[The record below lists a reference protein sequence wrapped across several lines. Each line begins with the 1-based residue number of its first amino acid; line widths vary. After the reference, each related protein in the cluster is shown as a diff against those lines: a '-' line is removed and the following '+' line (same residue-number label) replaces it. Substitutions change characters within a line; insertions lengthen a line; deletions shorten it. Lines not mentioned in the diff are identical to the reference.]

1 MPCRL
6 NVPRIPDPWDFFL
19 GSETWRRNPID
30 TVLRPGNHR
39 DMGALLLVL
48 MAATEVAATPS
59 LESELLA
66 NIGAGGSVAIL
77 PSAEGLVA
85 TSADG
90 ARRRVLAPGPV
101 EWALVDNRAQ
111 VIWFGR
117 RKEVRILDLAAH
129 APAPELIGTQGSD
142 APIEISYAR
151 GEHLIVRVGMYDP
164 HLVLRMNARA
174 VRWDAD
180 LAIYGE
186 ISDQDGRD
194 AKRLRASVKWAD
206 GGRAR
211 VQALAERGKGRPL
224 LAATPPEVPKVASV
238 PAAECEAAELC
249 GSAKRLGKT
258 RFFAVIASH
267 TCGDAC
273 HTDVQLYDSGSQEF
287 VDAARPDKRSRVPF
301 GASDDAARASDAWVA
316 PGSEGFVSNG
326 KLYHFERG
334 HITGSGHLHGGG
346 WLGRQWHAL

>member
-1 MPCRL
+1 M
-6 NVPRIPDPWDFFL
+6 
-19 GSETWRRNPID
+19 S
-30 TVLRPGNHR
+30 
-39 DMGALLLVL
+39 LLLLAL
-48 MAATEVAATPS
+48 MAAAEVAATPS
-59 LESELLA
+59 LESELLTK
-66 NIGAGGSVAIL
+66 IGTGGSVAIL
-77 PSAEGLVA
+77 PCPEGLVA

-117 RKEVRILDLAAH
+117 SKEARMLDLAAH
-129 APAPELIGTQGSD
+129 EPTPELIATHGSD

-151 GEHLIVRVGMYDP
+151 GEHLVVLVGMYDP

-186 ISDQDGRD
+186 ISDEDGRD

-206 GGRAR
+206 GARAR

-224 LAATPPEVPKVASV
+224 LAAPPPRVAAVASV

-249 GSAKRLGKT
+249 GSATQLGKT
-258 RFFAVIASH
+258 RFFAVITSH
-267 TCGDAC
+267 ACGDAC
-273 HTDVQLYDSGSQEF
+273 HTGVQLYDSGSKEF
-287 VDAARPDKRSRVPF
+287 VDAARPAKRSRVPF
-301 GASDDAARASDAWVA
+301 GASDDTAGARDAWVA
-316 PGSEGFVSNG
+316 PGGEGFVSNG

-346 WLGRQWHAL
+346 WLGTQWHVL